1 MRHHSVFLSGF
12 CSLGVHRV
20 SLASR
25 RGSVTVLAVVI
36 STIGGQGNGS
46 LLLSK
51 TALMKLSKEGYLLN
65 ADTYCFMWR
74 LYLSLA

>member
-1 MRHHSVFLSGF
+1 MIHHSVFLSGF
-12 CSLGVHRV
+12 FSLGVHRV

-25 RGSVTVLAVVI
+25 QISVTVLAVVI
-36 STIGGQGNGS
+36 STIGDQGNGS

-51 TALMKLSKEGYLLN
+51 TALVKLPKEGYLLN

-74 LYLSLA
+74 LYL

>member
-1 MRHHSVFLSGF
+1 M
-12 CSLGVHRV
+12 
-20 SLASR
+20 
-25 RGSVTVLAVVI
+25 TVLAVVI
-36 STIGGQGNGS
+36 STIGDQGNSS

-51 TALMKLSKEGYLLN
+51 TALVKLPKVGCLLN